1 MVLRGPTGR
10 HEITGTHGGERVR
23 AFIPNPLPP
32 DPAIDLA
39 GMQQE
44 LEAASLA
51 LGRFDNASHFLPDP
65 ALFLAFYV
73 RREAL
78 ISSQIEGTQ
87 SSFSDVLLFEY
98 QREGN
103 PEDDEREVV
112 NYVAALHHGLRL
124 QREENLPVCNR
135 LIRAMHTVL
144 LDSGRGSEK
153 NPGEF
158 RRSQNWIGGTRPG
171 NAEYVPPPHVEV
183 EHCMSALEQF
193 IHARDDG
200 LPALV
205 RAGLAHVQFETIH
218 PFLDGNGR
226 MGRLLISFILHEAGV
241 LSQPVLYLSLYLK
254 QHRSKYYDLLGRIRE
269 DGDWEA
275 WLAFFIEGVRATA
288 EDGVRTTRKLADVF
302 ARDRDCIAA
311 SGRRAASAL
320 QVHEALTR
328 ELALDIAGIAKHAD
342 LSLSGASKTVDLLV
356 ELGIAREMTGRRRGR
371 VFGYAEYID
380 ILSEGAEPL

>member
-1 MVLRGPTGR
+1 MVLRGSTGR
-10 HEITGTHGGERVR
+10 HEITGTFGGEQVR

-32 DPAIDLA
+32 EPAIDLA

-87 SSFSDVLLFEY
+87 PSFSDVLLFEY

-124 QREENLPVCNR
+124 QREDNLPVCNR
-135 LIRAMHTVL
+135 LIREMHAVL

-158 RRSQNWIGGTRPG
+158 RRSQNWIGGARPG

-193 IHARDDG
+193 IHARGDG
-200 LPALV
+200 LPAIV

-302 ARDRDCIAA
+302 ARDRDRIAA
-311 SGRRAASAL
+311 AGRRAASAL

>member
-1 MVLRGPTGR
+1 MVRRGPTGR
-10 HEITGTHGGERVR
+10 HEATGMHGGEQVR
-23 AFIPNPLPP
+23 AFVPDPLPP
-32 DPAIDLA
+32 EPPVELL

-65 ALFLAFYV
+65 DLFLAFYI

-87 SSFSDVLLFEY
+87 SSFSDVLLFEFDKE
-98 QREGN
+98 RGE
-103 PEDDEREVV
+103 EDDEREVI
-112 NYVAALHHGLRL
+112 NYVAALQHGLRL
-124 QREENLPVCNR
+124 QREQGLPVCNR
-135 LIRAMHTVL
+135 LIREMHGVL

-153 NPGEF
+153 SPGEF

-171 NAEYVPPPHVEV
+171 NAEYVPPPHIQVED
-183 EHCMSALEQF
+183 CMGALEQF

-200 LPALV
+200 LPAVV

-241 LSQPVLYLSLYLK
+241 LAQPVLYISLYLK
-254 QHRSKYYDLLGRIRE
+254 QHRSRYYDLLSSIRG

-275 WLAFFIEGVRATA
+275 WLAFFIEGVRSTA
-288 EDGVRTTRKLADVF
+288 EDGVRTTRRLADVF
-302 ARDRDCIAA
+302 ARDRDRIAA
-311 SGRRAASAL
+311 AGRRAPSAL
-320 QVHEALTR
+320 RVHEALTR
-328 ELALDIAGIAKHAD
+328 ELALDMSGIAEHAE
-342 LSLSGASKTVDLLV
+342 LSLSGASKTVDLLAQ
-356 ELGIAREMTGRRRGR
+356 LGIVREMTGRRRGR

>member
-124 QREENLPVCNR
+124 QHEENLPVCNR
-135 LIRAMHTVL
+135 LIRAMHAVL